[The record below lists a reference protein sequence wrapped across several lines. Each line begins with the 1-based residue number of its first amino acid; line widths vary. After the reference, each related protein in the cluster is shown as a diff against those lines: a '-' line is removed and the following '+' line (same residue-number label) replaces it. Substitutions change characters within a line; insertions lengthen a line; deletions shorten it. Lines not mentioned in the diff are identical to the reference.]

1 MIKNINDLSISQ
13 YYEFEELLKNN
24 DIFGIFDL
32 FGIDSSELSIREMNN
47 TFNEITKI
55 LPVKS
60 KLEKYYYINGV
71 KYKAI
76 LNLTKLKAGQFID
89 LQTYMS
95 GSRKLEQILSIFLIP
110 MKRKYGMWFEQKYGD
125 YDVIA
130 VQKEIFD
137 NFRISDA
144 RALSDFFLTLSITL
158 LQIMKDSSARKL
170 MKKKKEKEKNKK

>member
-1 MIKNINDLSISQ
+1 MDKNINDLSISQ

-32 FGIDSSELSIREMNN
+32 FGIDTSELSIREMNSK
-47 TFNEITKI
+47 FAEITRI

-71 KYKAI
+71 KYKAE

-95 GSRKLEQILSIFLIP
+95 GSRKLEQILSIFIIP
-110 MKRKYGMWFEQKYGD
+110 MKKKFGVWCKQKYGD

-130 VQKEIFD
+130 VQKELYN
-137 NFRISDA
+137 NFRMSDA
-144 RALSDFFLTLSITL
+144 RALSDFFLTLSISL
-158 LQIMKDSSARKL
+158 LQIMKDSLVKRE
-170 MKKKKEKEKNKK
+170 MKKKMKEKKKKQ